1 MKRSYIATFAV
12 YKSTEFQGFVK
23 SVSYA
28 QAVAKAH
35 GRYGICD
42 VELCRDREVQPKER
56 RDCNIRQQAKQSRRY
71 PTPGFDARRAALIAE
86 VLG

>member
-1 MKRSYIATFAV
+1 MTKPAQFAV

-23 SVSYA
+23 AVNYA
-28 QAVAKAH
+28 QAVARAH

-42 VELCRDREVQPKER
+42 VELATER
-56 RDCNIRQQAKQSRRY
+56 KAFAQERTHANIRQQGKQSRRY

-86 VLG
+86 YEATR